1 MFQKTITKYTFS
13 HIAGTKNIRAKLSS
27 ILVATDYLHY
37 FYYSLDIMN
46 HSDFELLTTFL
57 LI

>member
-1 MFQKTITKYTFS
+1 MFQKTITKHTFS
-13 HIAGTKNIRAKLSS
+13 HIVGTKNIRAKLSS
-27 ILVATDYLHY
+27 ILVATDYLRY

>member
-1 MFQKTITKYTFS
+1 MFQKTITKHTFS
-13 HIAGTKNIRAKLSS
+13 HIVATKNVRAELFS

-37 FYYSLDIMN
+37 FYYSWDIVN